1 MHWGVGGWL
10 VMPVLKKLGP
20 KRAAELQAR
29 VVNEIKT
36 TFASHITDELSLL
49 EAIDPANIARY
60 FPKKTGEKYLIKPQ
74 KGL

>member
-1 MHWGVGGWL
+1 
-10 VMPVLKKLGP
+10 MPALKKLGA

-49 EAIDPANIARY
+49 EAIDPVNITRY
-60 FPKKTGEKYLIKPQ
+60 LPKKTGEKYLVKPQ